1 MGFAYS
7 QPGIIFAFKIGF
19 RSKIMCKEY
28 KEGFTFY
35 YPYFERLNLRFW
47 IRLKSGRYVITPR
60 ASILDVVRAWYGCQ
74 AYNLGFKAE
83 ALSGCI
89 NGELTPEGCIL
100 LYLFYNRLTDRKPG
114 SQV

>member
-1 MGFAYS
+1 MFAL
-7 QPGIIFAFKIGF
+7 KLGF

-74 AYNLGFKAE
+74 AYNLEFRVEFRHVKKR
-83 ALSGCI
+83 I
-89 NGELTPEGCIL
+89 PEGSFL
-100 LYLFYNRLTDRKPG
+100 LYLFYNRLTDRKSG
-114 SQV
+114 SES